1 MKKPVSVFLA
11 FALLILAGCGAKQTA
26 AKPLDLEQFTA
37 GVLDT
42 VEYDDE
48 LIALTEKN
56 VANYYKK
63 LPESGISAYKI
74 YVSAT
79 SGTTN
84 ELAVFSCEN
93 ADAVSAVKTAV
104 EARIKLQRENY
115 ENYIPAEVSRLDD
128 ALIRTSGN
136 YLLFSVSPD
145 NDTIDAAFKAAL
157 K

>member
-1 MKKPVSVFLA
+1 MKKLITVLLAVS
-11 FALLILAGCGAKQTA
+11 LLLLAGCGGKSDAKA
-26 AKPLDLEQFTA
+26 LDLEAFTA
-37 GVLDT
+37 DVLKT

-48 LIALTEKN
+48 LIALSEKN

-63 LPESGISAYKI
+63 LPSSGVAAYKI

-84 ELAVFSCEN
+84 ELAVFQCEN
-93 ADAVSAVKTAV
+93 ANAVSAVKEAV
-104 EARIKLQRENY
+104 EARLQMQRENY

-128 ALIRTSGN
+128 ALIKTSGN
-136 YLLFSVSPD
+136 YVLLSVSPD
-145 NDTIDAAFKAAL
+145 NDAVDAAFKAAL